1 MSTGPVEPDGLIA
14 LLKQQR
20 DLYQKLRVLSD
31 KQRSMIAGDRPALL
45 LEILRERHDLVAAL
59 ACLNE
64 KLSPFRRE
72 WDANYAALP
81 DERRQEAS
89 ALLREINA
97 LLAGILRTDQEDEA
111 LLAAR
116 KQAIAADLAATT
128 CGRTANA
135 AYARQGS
142 GASGPAAA
150 DITG

>member
-1 MSTGPVEPDGLIA
+1 MNTRPLEPHGLIA
-14 LLKQQR
+14 LLTRQR
-20 DLYQKLRVLSD
+20 DLYLKLRVLSD
-31 KQRSMIAGDRPALL
+31 KQRSMISGDRPALL
-45 LEILRERHDLVAAL
+45 LEILHERHDLVAAL
-59 ACLNE
+59 AHLNE
-64 KLSPFRRE
+64 SLSPFRRD

-81 DERRQEAS
+81 EDERGQAS
-89 ALLREINA
+89 ALLREING

-128 CGRTANA
+128 GGRVANA
-135 AYARQGS
+135 AYARHAS